1 MDPAIVDE
9 ILDRYKRK
17 GSALIG
23 ILQDIQAE
31 YNYLP
36 KEALL
41 HIKENLRIPLTEI
54 YGIASFYKSFSLK
67 ERGRH
72 IVNVCLGTACHVRGA
87 VRLLEEIERNL
98 GIESGQT
105 TEDSLFT
112 LETVNCLGAC
122 ALGPL
127 IVVDDEY
134 YGKMTPGKVE
144 KVLKNYRGKIS
155 DEDKNGAGSRK
166 PATVTKKRA

>member
-1 MDPAIVDE
+1 MDPAIVGK
-9 ILDRYKRK
+9 IIDRHQRK
-17 GSALIG
+17 KSALIG

-41 HIKENLRIPLTEI
+41 HIGESLDVPLTQI
-54 YGIASFYKSFSLK
+54 YGIASFYRSFSLK
-67 ERGRH
+67 PRGRH
-72 IVNVCLGTACHVRGA
+72 IINVCLGTACHVRGA
-87 VRLLEEIERNL
+87 VRILEEMERNL

-105 TEDSLFT
+105 TKDSMFT

-127 IVVDDEY
+127 IVVDEQY
-134 YGKMTPGKVE
+134 YGKMTPSKV
-144 KVLKNYRGKIS
+144 KRVLRNCRGKIS
-155 DEDKNGAGSRK
+155 EEDQKPRGPGKSAKVTEKRK
-166 PATVTKKRA
+166 